1 MSSLENKIALVTGA
15 SSGIGRSIA
24 IALATEG
31 AHVVLVLKTVMLPA
45 TMPFLGR
52 G

>member
-1 MSSLENKIALVTGA
+1 VTIAA
-15 SSGIGRSIA
+15 MPDD
-24 IALATEG
+24 
-31 AHVVLVLKTVMLPA
+31 VLVLKTVMLPA